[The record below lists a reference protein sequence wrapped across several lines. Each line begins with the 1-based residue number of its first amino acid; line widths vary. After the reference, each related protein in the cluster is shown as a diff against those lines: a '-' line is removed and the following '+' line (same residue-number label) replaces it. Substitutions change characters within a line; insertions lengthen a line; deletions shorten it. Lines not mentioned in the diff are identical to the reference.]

1 MTYSRILCGAVLGL
15 LMACSS
21 PSLRFDQTADEL
33 GLSFRDI
40 RGTGFNHRVYF
51 NPANQQNGVLH
62 VYLGG
67 DGTPWIGG
75 VVVASDP
82 TPRNPV
88 GLRLMAMDKQDSLY
102 LGRPC
107 YHGSARAPD
116 CDSAL
121 WTSARY
127 SETVAQSMAR
137 VLQGIIETGGYRE
150 LVFVGFSGGGALAMI
165 LAERFAQTRRV
176 VTIAGNLDVEAWVK
190 RHHYDALKGSLNP
203 RALPPLRDDI
213 QQYHLAG
220 GQDKNIPSELI
231 EQAIAGQPRAQF
243 LRFAQ
248 FTHGCCWET
257 VWDEVLQCVQTG
269 CDWHAER
276 GSAESAAGQ

>member
-1 MTYSRILCGAVLGL
+1 
-15 LMACSS
+15 MACSS
-21 PSLRFDQTADEL
+21 PSMRFDQTADGL

-40 RGTGFNHRVYF
+40 QGTGFTHRVYF
-51 NPANQQNGVLH
+51 NPANRHNGVLH

-88 GLRLMAMDKQDSLY
+88 GLKLMAMDKQDSLY

-107 YHGSARAPD
+107 YHGNARAPD
-116 CDSAL
+116 CDPVL

-127 SETVAQSMAR
+127 SETVVQSMASVVR
-137 VLQGIIETGGYRE
+137 EIIETRGYQE
-150 LVFVGFSGGGALAMI
+150 LVFIGFSGGGTLAMI
-165 LAERFAQTRRV
+165 LADRFAQTRQV
-176 VTIAGNLDVEAWVK
+176 ITLAGNLDIEAWVK
-190 RHHYDALKGSLNP
+190 LHHYDALTGSLNP
-203 RALPPLRDDI
+203 RALPPLREDI
-213 QQYHLAG
+213 LQYHLAG
-220 GQDKNIPSELI
+220 GQDTNIPPDLI
-231 EQAIAGQPRAQF
+231 EQAIAAQPRAQF
-243 LRFAQ
+243 LRFDR

-276 GSAESAAGQ
+276 GSGEFAAGQ